1 MATTTLGEPG
11 WVRET
16 RGFATRDLGSATW
29 VSGLVTA
36 VSHAADDDL
45 GTLLVARSAFE
56 KAATDRDA
64 ELARQRA
71 AHAAQLERDRQRAE
85 ANARAEQ
92 ERERER
98 DRARAAAATLQ
109 RERQQAEVARQEERA
124 RVERARTKQAT
135 AQSWRESVMPMYGYG
150 LIASVLYSLY
160 AATSLQGY
168 WGGLGLS
175 SAGPIDRTMT
185 IEESVGQAWEYGWPI
200 LLTCLASMAIA
211 LLLDWNAAEYLRG
224 TWRMLTVP
232 AGLLAG
238 LIGWS
243 ASNPYVM
250 PWAVGIGWM
259 LGALIE
265 LVTSPRLRA

>member
-1 MATTTLGEPG
+1 MATATLGGPG

-16 RGFATRDLGSATW
+16 RGFATRDLGAAVW
-29 VSGLVTA
+29 VSGLVAA
-36 VSHAADDDL
+36 VNHATDDDL

-71 AHAAQLERDRQRAE
+71 AQAAQLERERQRAAE
-85 ANARAEQ
+85 AAN
-92 ERERER
+92 
-98 DRARAAAATLQ
+98 LQ
-109 RERQQAEVARQEERA
+109 RERQRAEVARQRELA
-124 RVERARTKQAT
+124 RVEQARTRQEA
-135 AQSWRESVMPMYGYG
+135 AQSWRQGVMPIFGYG

-175 SAGPIDRTMT
+175 SAGPIDRTLT

-200 LLTCLASMAIA
+200 LLTCLGWMAVA
-211 LLLDWNAAEYLRG
+211 LLIDWNAAEHMRG

-232 AGLLAG
+232 VGLFAG

-243 ASNPYVM
+243 ASNPFVM
-250 PWAVGIGWM
+250 PWAVGLGWV

-265 LVTSPRLRA
+265 LATSPRLRA